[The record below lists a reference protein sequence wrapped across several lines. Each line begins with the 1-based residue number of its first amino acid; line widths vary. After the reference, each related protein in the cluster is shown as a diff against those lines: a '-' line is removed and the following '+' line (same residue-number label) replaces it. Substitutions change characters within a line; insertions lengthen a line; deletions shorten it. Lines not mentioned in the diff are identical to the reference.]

1 MVVTSRGPSLWKK
14 NIICLIIIVCSSKFT
29 YSSENWGRHWAI
41 LNDALMIAQLKNS
54 HQGAILRWAILRWAI
69 LRWAI
74 LRWAILGVIISGR
87 ITESHIAY
95 ITLRRRDHFHRLTR
109 VGEQRNV
116 QQSECTEKRAVFV
129 NGSDSPACAGSMCV
143 TQSQNLLIFCDV
155 VGFGTFLRVTQCGHH
170 SGEFSF
176 TATAAKLPPS
186 PQEPFCGEPRSF
198 WPIFIDQVSVSK
210 KHSQKCVIYFWHSVN
225 FLFWISGLA
234 TKLKLW

>member
-1 MVVTSRGPSLWKK
+1 MVVTGRGPSLWKK

-143 TQSQNLLIFCDV
+143 TQSQNLLIFLTWLV
-155 VGFGTFLRVTQCGHH
+155 LAH
-170 SGEFSF
+170 
-176 TATAAKLPPS
+176 
-186 PQEPFCGEPRSF
+186 FC
-198 WPIFIDQVSVSK
+198 V
-210 KHSQKCVIYFWHSVN
+210 
-225 FLFWISGLA
+225 
-234 TKLKLW
+234 